1 MQVAHAWRAL
11 VQRQQPSSVVQALT
25 ASSAVQWGSVE
36 QHPGSCA
43 LHSSSWASDASTS
56 TSGLGNFLKGKLYQS
71 SFFSKLFPGGM
82 VSKEP
87 EQAKPQ
93 QEPPKSEADK
103 ANEQIDKMA
112 NMTLEGYAQQ
122 CQVRCAQDEQG
133 KRLRLPPVPM
143 THPDFRI
150 FVDFTRVMYLRL
162 KQHGEIISSMTREQ
176 IQTIEQKEHK
186 ALKDTALLS
195 QIAKQ
200 SILPASVGADSGKI
214 GMPSSRGEY
223 LPAEVR
229 DCIKAWLE
237 LRRHGRFMQ
246 HWVSVRGKDVNAS
259 DQELEEG
266 RKEYDVFEAIE
277 LHSKMLAGRDRA
289 NCVLS
294 RNLGLAGKHTSCSL
308 TGLPWLNC
316 CGGKPFPVAIAK
328 KMMLG
333 NSFEDAQMLVELDDV
348 QRGKRIKTRLPR
360 NHLMPKP
367 EGSPRQTS
375 HDKVLRRGL
384 RNALTPKFEKRSALP

>member
-1 MQVAHAWRAL
+1 M
-11 VQRQQPSSVVQALT
+11 
-25 ASSAVQWGSVE
+25 
-36 QHPGSCA
+36 
-43 LHSSSWASDASTS
+43 DASTS
-56 TSGLGNFLKGKLYQS
+56 TSSGLSSFLKGKLYQS
-71 SFFSKLFPGGM
+71 SFLSKFFPAGM

-87 EQAKPQ
+87 EQAKAR

-103 ANEQIDKMA
+103 AIEQIDKMA
-112 NMTLEGYAQQ
+112 NITLEGYAQQ
-122 CQVRCAQDEQG
+122 CQVRCAQDVQG

-143 THPDFRI
+143 THPDFRQ

-162 KQHGEIISSMTREQ
+162 KQHEEIINSMTQEQ
-176 IQTIEQKEHK
+176 IQTIEQKEHMV
-186 ALKDTALLS
+186 LKDTAFLS

-200 SILPASVGADSGKI
+200 SLLPATVGADSGKI
-214 GMPSSRGEY
+214 GMSSSRGEY

-229 DCIKAWLE
+229 DCIKAWLD

-246 HWVSVRGKDVNAS
+246 HWVSVRGRDVNAS

-266 RKEYDVFEAIE
+266 RKEYDAFEAIE
-277 LHSKMLAGRDRA
+277 LHSKLLATRDKA

-294 RNLGLAGKHTSCSL
+294 RNLGLTGKHTCCSL

-316 CGGKPFPVAIAK
+316 CGGKPLPVAIAK
-328 KMMLG
+328 KMMMG
-333 NSFEDAQMLVELDDV
+333 NSFEDARTLVEVENV
-348 QRGKRIKTRLPR
+348 QKGVRVRTRQPL
-360 NHLMPKP
+360 NHLLPKP

-375 HDKVLRRGL
+375 HDKILRRGL